1 MVCLGFL
8 RKTKFVKLGNVL
20 FLLLN
25 ISGVLII
32 SSLRRELQE
41 TRTYAMKLKDQ
52 RKELEE
58 KITLL
63 QKESDK
69 QSRIDKEQYSKLK
82 REFKRTVDQ
91 INRHLEDKKA
101 HYNQLLAAYNELNH
115 VRNGS
120 AGGSGKK
127 RQEEVILI

>member
-1 MVCLGFL
+1 MFH
-8 RKTKFVKLGNVL
+8 
-20 FLLLN
+20 
-25 ISGVLII
+25 ISFFLII
-32 SSLRRELQE
+32 CSLRRELQE

-82 REFKRTVDQ
+82 REFRRTVDQ
-91 INRHLEDKKA
+91 LNKQLEDKKT
-101 HYNQLLAAYNELNH
+101 HYNQLLAAYNEQNH

>member
-1 MVCLGFL
+1 M
-8 RKTKFVKLGNVL
+8 KLGNVF

-25 ISGVLII
+25 ITGILII
-32 SSLRRELQE
+32 CSLRRELQE
-41 TRTYAMKLKDQ
+41 TRTYAMKLKDK
-52 RKELEE
+52 RKELEG

-69 QSRIDKEQYSKLK
+69 QSRMDKEQYSKLK

-91 INRHLEDKKA
+91 INRQLEDKKA
-101 HYNQLLAAYNELNH
+101 HYNQLLAAYNEQNH

-127 RQEEVILI
+127 KQEEVILI